1 MTVYFIKLFIHSLG
15 IAYMNDQVGMFIVD
29 QLVLKT
35 TIDPMEIYLDL
46 AIMLYCLKDH
56 LLD

>member
-1 MTVYFIKLFIHSLG
+1 
-15 IAYMNDQVGMFIVD
+15 MNDQVGMFIVD